1 MASRHVKAAVTL
13 QQIMNVKHAK
23 HFLIR
28 PHMCYMWFFH
38 KLTYALG
45 VENPTRNMI
54 LHMNKR
60 LTGAAYILSEFQ
72 NGTETATTQASNS
85 LYKKQSKL
93 LKGWCK

>member
-1 MASRHVKAAVTL
+1 
-13 QQIMNVKHAK
+13 
-23 HFLIR
+23 
-28 PHMCYMWFFH
+28 
-38 KLTYALG
+38 
-45 VENPTRNMI
+45 MI

-93 LKGWCK
+93 FKGWCK